1 MKIAS
6 ITSMKYDH
14 VLQQLPVGIMLIN
27 KDDRIEFAN
36 AMARELCELAN
47 DNDLQSLSEII
58 DHPATINVKQLHQ
71 HVESIDTIKINQQK
85 VLSVYRPFFSEQGTL
100 MGIILMF
107 ESLHTFDKQVRE
119 FTDKKMLES
128 IIEESMKHHHY
139 DFRVVMPD
147 KTEWF
152 VSQKWQQLSKKE
164 KQWVDLLATKAIN
177 ARREISDR
185 VQVSSNRGGSLEIIC
200 KPLWNHGKIAGCMQF
215 VNKSSEQETDEE
227 LTIARQLIRKLESS
241 YRMSDIIAVSPA
253 MNIAKE
259 QAKLYAKMHTPIM
272 IKGEVGTGKQMM
284 ARAIHD
290 LSEWRDY
297 PFYFIRFSELQN
309 AITKKLPIKQKGTYY
324 IYMDSK
330 LTQDRQEQLLE
341 IMTKQHHIRIIF
353 GTATAIHATD
363 WLDGLYD
370 MLQRYVMVLPNLKE
384 RSEDFQPL
392 IMSIINMLNQKY
404 QKNVSAIDDHL
415 LTHWIKQDWPGNV
428 MQLERTLEKQV
439 LRVSFGTEVLTLDQ
453 LEQADIDSPV
463 PSVTFQNRS
472 LQEAIDQF
480 EKDYIFSALKQNQFN
495 KSKTARELGVSVR
508 NLYYKME
515 KYNMERGA
523 NS

>member
-6 ITSMKYDH
+6 IISMKHDH
-14 VLQQLPVGIMLIN
+14 MLQQLPVGIMLIN
-27 KDDRIEFAN
+27 KEDCIEFAN
-36 AMARELCELAN
+36 AMAREICELDD
-47 DNDLQSLSEII
+47 DNELRPLSEVI

-71 HVESIDTIKINQQK
+71 HVDSIDTIKSNQQK
-85 VLSVYRPFFSEQGTL
+85 ILSVYRPFFSEQGTL
-100 MGIILMF
+100 TGVILMF
-107 ESLHTFDKQVRE
+107 ESLQIFDKQVLE

-128 IIEESMKHHHY
+128 IIKESMKHHHS
-139 DFRVVMPD
+139 DFRVVMAD
-147 KTEWF
+147 NTEWF
-152 VSQKWQQLSKKE
+152 VSQNWNQLNE
-164 KQWVDLLATKAIN
+164 KQTQRVDLLATKAIH
-177 ARREISDR
+177 ARREILER
-185 VQVSSNRGGSLEIIC
+185 VQISANWGAGSLEIIS

-215 VNKSSEQETDEE
+215 INKNREQDTEEE
-227 LTIARQLIRKLESS
+227 LKMAQHLIRKLESS
-241 YRMSDIIAVSPA
+241 YRMSDIIAASPA
-253 MNIAKE
+253 MKIAKE
-259 QAKLYAKMHTPIM
+259 QAKLYANMDTPIM

-297 PFYFIRFSELQN
+297 PFYYVRFSELQN
-309 AITKKLPIKQKGTYY
+309 ALSSQFPINQKGTYY

-330 LTQDRQEQLLE
+330 LPQDIQEQLLE
-341 IMTKQHHIRIIF
+341 KMTKLPHIRIIF
-353 GTATAIHATD
+353 GTVKAIHSTD
-363 WLDGLYD
+363 WMDDLYD
-370 MLQRYVMVLPNLKE
+370 ILQRYVLVLPNLKE

-392 IMSIINMLNQKY
+392 ISSILNMLDQKY
-404 QKNVSAIDDHL
+404 QKKVAAIDDQVLARL
-415 LTHWIKQDWPGNV
+415 LNQDWPGNV
-428 MQLERTLEKQV
+428 MQLEQTLENIV
-439 LRVSFGTEVLTLDQ
+439 LRVSFGTEVLTMAH
-453 LEQADIDSPV
+453 LEEGVDS
-463 PSVTFQNRS
+463 SVETGTTVDKS